1 MVALDDLTSQNFLSG
16 GFALGIL
23 IHILVFRRGE
33 WDHLASRI
41 VACFFWLY
49 VMSIAAGIYRLP
61 GGNDHPW
68 LVIKGISA
76 LFGVLI
82 AGLFASML
90 SYRAFFH
97 PLRHVPGPFL
107 ARLSSAYPTSL
118 AVKKLQFFEE
128 ARRLHETYGDFVR
141 IALRLYEP
149 RVRHYTDQTLAVV
162 DAAKGSPVDVAKE
175 FNLYSFDV
183 MGNLAFGKDFEMIKS
198 RELHPAMELLH
209 STMQLAGG
217 FSYMVWMFLLA
228 RKVPG
233 LASAYN
239 DFKDWLSWQ
248 LRERMENEPKVPDVL
263 SPILKQYRS
272 LAEPT
277 KQDKLNIEGD
287 TMLIVVAGSD
297 TTAASL
303 TCLFLELAI
312 NSDQYKILQAEVD
325 EYVSERQDLDQV
337 ALAKLPH
344 LQACIDESLRLH
356 PAVPSGVQRQTPVQ
370 GLQIGETFVAGNA
383 LLTDHVD
390 ERVYVYPDRFV
401 PQRWTSKP
409 ELIKDDGVYA
419 PFLIGRYACAGKQ
432 LALMEMRTVVVEVA
446 RRYDIR
452 LADGQTPEA
461 FSENLVDGFTLTCPK
476 LELVFTPRSN

>member
-16 GFALGIL
+16 GFALGII

-41 VACFFWLY
+41 VACFFCLY
-49 VMSIAAGIYRLP
+49 VASIAASIYRLP
-61 GGNDHPW
+61 DGHDHPW
-68 LVIKGISA
+68 LVIKGISG

-149 RVRHYTDQTLAVV
+149 RVRHYTDQALAVI
-162 DAAKGSPVDVAKE
+162 DTAKGAPVDVAKE

-239 DFKDWLSWQ
+239 DFKDWLSLQ

-272 LAEPT
+272 LAKPT
-277 KQDKLNIEGD
+277 KQDGLNIQAD

-303 TCLFLELAI
+303 TCLFLELAT
-312 NSDQYKILQAEVD
+312 NHDQYKILQAEVD
-325 EYVSERQDLDQV
+325 EYFSERQDLEQV

-370 GLQIGETFVAGNA
+370 GLRIGETFIAGNA
-383 LLTDHVD
+383 LVRIPMHTLF
-390 ERVYVYPDRFV
+390 R
-401 PQRWTSKP
+401 
-409 ELIKDDGVYA
+409 
-419 PFLIGRYACAGKQ
+419 GKSFSTISY
-432 LALMEMRTVVVEVA
+432 RA
-446 RRYDIR
+446 R
-452 LADGQTPEA
+452 
-461 FSENLVDGFTLTCPK
+461 S
-476 LELVFTPRSN
+476 